1 MDLGSGTT
9 MPLSPGRSSTTEIRM
24 QASILARC
32 LEICSCPGSA
42 VPWAVLFAR
51 RSMRSFALPI
61 QGREASTGRSAAS
74 RSTATWQKPGSDGM
88 E

>member
-9 MPLSPGRSSTTEIRM
+9 MPLSPRRSSTTEIRM

-42 VPWAVLFAR
+42 VPWAVFFA
-51 RSMRSFALPI
+51 
-61 QGREASTGRSAAS
+61 
-74 RSTATWQKPGSDGM
+74 
-88 E
+88 